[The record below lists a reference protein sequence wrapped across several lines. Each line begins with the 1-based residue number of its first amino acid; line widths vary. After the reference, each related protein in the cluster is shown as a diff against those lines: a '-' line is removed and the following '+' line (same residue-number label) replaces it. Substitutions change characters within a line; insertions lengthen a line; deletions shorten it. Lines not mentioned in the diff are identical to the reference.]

1 MEKKKIIEQADK
13 HWKEYIKV
21 WDESNGTDN
30 YTLSLVPKKEFRKNL
45 IFSPDWQTN
54 EICKRYCDIED
65 ILKKHKVKN
74 SKDLNERLEKAE
86 MFDYLMKFVK
96 NVDFVE
102 SFHYLSFINDTPW
115 LNCIKI
121 DKKHHD
127 KLKKLGVPIKE
138 NVRYVVEFINPL
150 IKTDRTYLRSRED
163 KEFKD
168 VHICSI
174 TSLNNATKY
183 DTWKEARKA
192 AAYLDNLK
200 YGVDIIVR
208 KIKS

>member
-1 MEKKKIIEQADK
+1 MEKKKIIEQANK
-13 HWKEYIKV
+13 HWEEYIRV
-21 WDESNGTDN
+21 WNESNGTDN
-30 YTLSLVPKKEFRKNL
+30 YTLALVPKKEFRKNL

-65 ILKKHKVKN
+65 ILMKHKVKN

-96 NVDFVE
+96 DVDFD
-102 SFHYLSFINDTPW
+102 SINYLSFINDTPW

-127 KLKKLGVPIKE
+127 KLKKFGVPIKK
-138 NVRYVVEFINPL
+138 NVSYVVEFLNPI
-150 IKTDRTYLRSRED
+150 IKTDHVFLRGQED
-163 KEFKD
+163 IEVKG
-168 VHICSI
+168 VYHCVI

-183 DTWKEARKA
+183 DTWKEARKVA
-192 AAYLDNLK
+192 KSFKTLK
-200 YGVDIIVR
+200 YGEDIIVR